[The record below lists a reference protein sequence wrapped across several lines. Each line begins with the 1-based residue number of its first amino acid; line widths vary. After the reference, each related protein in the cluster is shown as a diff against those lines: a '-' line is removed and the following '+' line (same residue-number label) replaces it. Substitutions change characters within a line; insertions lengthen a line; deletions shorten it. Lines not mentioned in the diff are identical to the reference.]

1 LASCFTFICIPI
13 TQILSANAIDA
24 TKLTEE
30 DQGGKK
36 KIVER
41 KSNILFPVPSIV
53 EQRDLHWE
61 VLHLEMQNDIHTRIH
76 SSRSAEYYI

>member
-1 LASCFTFICIPI
+1 M
-13 TQILSANAIDA
+13 
-24 TKLTEE
+24 
-30 DQGGKK
+30 
-36 KIVER
+36 ER

-76 SSRSAEYYI
+76 STRSAEYYI